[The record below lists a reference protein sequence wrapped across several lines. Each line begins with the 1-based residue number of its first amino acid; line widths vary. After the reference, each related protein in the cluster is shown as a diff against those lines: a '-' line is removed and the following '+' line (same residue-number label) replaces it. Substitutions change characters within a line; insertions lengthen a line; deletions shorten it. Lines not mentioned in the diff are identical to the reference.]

1 MPALAD
7 LASTV
12 KLRPNGNKKLEM
24 TPNSR
29 STMELSQKKRK
40 EKDIEWHVQEQLQ
53 KARAQLAQLQKA
65 KIDESKEEEM
75 KQTAHLIVVANRL
88 PVTPRRN
95 RETGEWVFDRSSG
108 GLVSAFLGVKNI
120 AITWVGWIGVN
131 IPVNEREAVTKRLR
145 RQQPFSCVPVYLD
158 PQVGDLFYNGFCNN
172 VLWPLLHYI
181 PLSMLDSQA
190 SVAELQWQAYQ
201 DANQEFADVVLGLD
215 LQEAD
220 LVWVQA
226 RRGDGLRDGRDRRR
240 TTTRPSQTV
249 TVTYAGLPPDA
260 AAAHAARAAARGA
273 DRLVPAHAL
282 RHVGDVPHA
291 APPRRDTAGRP
302 RRRPRRLVT
311 TRTPTHTNHT

>member
-1 MPALAD
+1 MPD
-7 LASTV
+7 LANLSSTV
-12 KLRPNGNKKLEM
+12 KLRPSGVKKLEM

-29 STMELSQKKRK
+29 STMELSQKKTK
-40 EKDIEWHVQEQLQ
+40 EKDNEWHLQEQLM
-53 KARAQLAQLQKA
+53 KMRAQLAQVQKA
-65 KIDESKEEEM
+65 KIESKEEEI

-131 IPVNEREAVTKRLR
+131 IPPHEREAVTKRLL
-145 RQQPFSCVPVYLD
+145 RQQPFSCVPVFLD

-201 DANQEFADVVLGLD
+201 DANQAFADVVLGLE

-226 RRGDGLRDGRDRRR
+226 HEYGG
-240 TTTRPSQTV
+240 SSV
-249 TVTYAGLPPDA
+249 
-260 AAAHAARAAARGA
+260 
-273 DRLVPAHAL
+273 
-282 RHVGDVPHA
+282 
-291 APPRRDTAGRP
+291 
-302 RRRPRRLVT
+302 
-311 TRTPTHTNHT
+311 